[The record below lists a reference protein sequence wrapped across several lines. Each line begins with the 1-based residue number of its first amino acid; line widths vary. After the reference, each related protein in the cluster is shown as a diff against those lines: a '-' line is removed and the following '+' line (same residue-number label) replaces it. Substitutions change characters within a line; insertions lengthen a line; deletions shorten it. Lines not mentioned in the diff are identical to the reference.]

1 MAQVDQPA
9 MKYDTDVVP
18 RMMVRVMFALVAVI
32 LLLVS
37 LSRLTDQPLSAIPPE
52 SEAVLSRTVFL
63 SWQLSGAA
71 KVMDANGN
79 LIADLS
85 ADEGGFIAGVA
96 RVLDRERAKHKKP
109 LDGAVIVTLG
119 ANGRLSIT
127 DPSTGWSA
135 DLMGFGA
142 DNAKAFAK
150 LLAQNSKGN

>member
-9 MKYDTDVVP
+9 LNYDTAVVP
-18 RMMVRVMFALVAVI
+18 RMMVRAMFALVAVI

-37 LSRLTDQPLSAIPPE
+37 LARLTDQPLSAIPPE

-63 SWQLSGAA
+63 SGQLSGAA
-71 KVMDANGN
+71 KVMDTNGN

-150 LLAQNSKGN
+150 LLAQNPKGN

>member
-1 MAQVDQPA
+1 MQAIRDAPTKAVGAIQQAGGFSQRICFAQ
-9 MKYDTDVVP
+9 T
-18 RMMVRVMFALVAVI
+18 LVHPQ
-32 LLLVS
+32 
-37 LSRLTDQPLSAIPPE
+37 RL
-52 SEAVLSRTVFL
+52 
-63 SWQLSGAA
+63 
-71 KVMDANGN
+71 GN

-96 RVLDRERAKHKKP
+96 RVLDRERAKYKKP

-150 LLAQNSKGN
+150 LLAQNPKGN

>member
-9 MKYDTDVVP
+9 LKYDTAVVP
-18 RMMVRVMFALVAVI
+18 RMMVRAMFALVAVI

-37 LSRLTDQPLSAIPPE
+37 LARLTDQPLSAIPPE

-63 SWQLSGAA
+63 SGQLSGAA

-96 RVLDRERAKHKKP
+96 RVLDRERAKYKKP
-109 LDGAVIVTLG
+109 LDGAVIVTLR
-119 ANGRLSIT
+119 AN

-150 LLAQNSKGN
+150 LLAQNPKGN

>member
-9 MKYDTDVVP
+9 LKYDTAVVP
-18 RMMVRVMFALVAVI
+18 RMMVRAMFALVAVI

-37 LSRLTDQPLSAIPPE
+37 LARLTDQPLSAIPPE
-52 SEAVLSRTVFL
+52 
-63 SWQLSGAA
+63 SGAA

-96 RVLDRERAKHKKP
+96 RVLDRERAKYKKP

-150 LLAQNSKGN
+150 LLAQNPKGN

>member
-1 MAQVDQPA
+1 M
-9 MKYDTDVVP
+9 
-18 RMMVRVMFALVAVI
+18 
-32 LLLVS
+32 
-37 LSRLTDQPLSAIPPE
+37 PPE

-63 SWQLSGAA
+63 SGQLSGAA

-150 LLAQNSKGN
+150 LLAQNPKGN

>member
-9 MKYDTDVVP
+9 LKYDTAVVP
-18 RMMVRVMFALVAVI
+18 RIMVRAMFALVAVI

-37 LSRLTDQPLSAIPPE
+37 LARLTDQPLSAIPPE

-63 SWQLSGAA
+63 SGQLSGAA

-96 RVLDRERAKHKKP
+96 RVLARERAEYKKP

-150 LLAQNSKGN
+150 LLAQNPKGN